1 MEMLVLPRALALMI
15 TLPLLAFYADVVG
28 LLGGAVMC
36 YFVLDIGFGQFV
48 QQLHGAIKLSTLMV
62 GLCKA
67 PVFAF
72 VIALVGCYEG
82 LKVSGSAE
90 SVGRLTTRSVVV
102 GIFLVIV
109 LDALF
114 SILFSYVGV

>member
-1 MEMLVLPRALALMI
+1 
-15 TLPLLAFYADVVG
+15 
-28 LLGGAVMC
+28 
-36 YFVLDIGFGQFV
+36 
-48 QQLHGAIKLSTLMV
+48 MV

-114 SILFSYVGV
+114 SILFSYVRI